1 MILSRI
7 EQDIDSLP
15 PEAQRQ
21 VADFFAF
28 LQERYALAP
37 VKKSR
42 RIKLTKEPF
51 IGMWKDRSDMKD
63 SVEWV
68 RQVRREQWRKRA

>member
-1 MILSRI
+1 MAVSRI
-7 EQDIDSLP
+7 VQDINSLP

-21 VADFFAF
+21 VADFVAF
-28 LQERYALAP
+28 LQERYVSVPA
-37 VKKSR
+37 KKSR
-42 RIKLTKEPF
+42 RAKLTKEPF

-68 RQVRREQWRKRA
+68 RQVRREQWRSRA